1 MQPTTII
8 EISFILVVTALLSVA
23 ALFLRKPLKI
33 LILIA
38 AGFILIGSIIFYS
51 TRPIIVENQTNEAI
65 QQLDTHLTSTFNGE
79 SWEIFDTDDYE
90 IKKIKFLHVIFN
102 NEPMI
107 VYEYK
112 VTESAIKQ
120 LSFWGKETGDN
131 AEVLLENGIDPQ
143 HIE

>member
-65 QQLDTHLTSTFNGE
+65 QQLDTHLTSTFNG
-79 SWEIFDTDDYE
+79 
-90 IKKIKFLHVIFN
+90 
-102 NEPMI
+102 
-107 VYEYK
+107 
-112 VTESAIKQ
+112 
-120 LSFWGKETGDN
+120 
-131 AEVLLENGIDPQ
+131 
-143 HIE
+143 

>member
-8 EISFILVVTALLSVA
+8 EISFILVVTALLSVV

-51 TRPIIVENQTNEAI
+51 TRLIIVENQTNEAI
-65 QQLDTHLTSTFNGE
+65 QQLDTHLTNTFNGE

-120 LSFWGKETGDN
+120 LSFWGKENGDN

>member
-1 MQPTTII
+1 MHPTTII
-8 EISFILVVTALLSVA
+8 EMGFILVVTALLSVV

-33 LILIA
+33 LILTA

-51 TRPIIVENQTNEAI
+51 TRPIIVANQTNEAI
-65 QQLDTHLTSTFNGE
+65 QQLDTHLTNTFNGD

-90 IKKIKFLHVIFN
+90 IKKVKFLHVIFD

-131 AEVLLENGIDPQ
+131 AEVLLEKGIDPQ